1 MKRLSDCFH
10 GVFKHVLVDYEL
22 PSTPKTDFIVDD
34 SSFLPIAEALKN
46 LQMASL
52 TTAEKSVYYDFP
64 DGKDDGSRVPIN
76 RRHDIKDIT
85 EISAAIVDE
94 AKINAIKLEH
104 AVEDYNN
111 EVMKE
116 NFKKMN
122 ASNSSPSAPPSSSN

>member
-10 GVFKHVLVDYEL
+10 GTFKHSLVDYKL
-22 PSTPKTDFIVDD
+22 PETKKTPFIVDD

-64 DGKDDGSRVPIN
+64 DGKDDGSSVPVN
-76 RRHDIKDIT
+76 RRHDVHDIT
-85 EISAAIVDE
+85 EISAAIIDE

-104 AVEDYNN
+104 AVNDYNN
-111 EVMKE
+111 EVAKQE
-116 NFKKMN
+116 FNKMN
-122 ASNSSPSAPPSSSN
+122 INNSVNSSIQKS